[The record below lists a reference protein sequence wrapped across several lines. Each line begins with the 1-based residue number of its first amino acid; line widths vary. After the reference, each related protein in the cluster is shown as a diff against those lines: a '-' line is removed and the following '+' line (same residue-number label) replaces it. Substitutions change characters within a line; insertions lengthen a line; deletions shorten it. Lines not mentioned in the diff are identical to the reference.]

1 MARLA
6 KGSPIPIDIDIPG
19 DRWPPHVETTA
30 YFVCCEGL
38 ANAAKHAHASRVSVR
53 VGKQSGHLEL
63 EILDNGRGG
72 ADIAAG
78 SGLRGLA
85 DRVEAIG
92 GSLAV
97 EARLSGGTRLVA
109 VLPLIGAPEPAAG
122 PS

>member
-1 MARLA
+1 MLPSTPMRPASAFALAR
-6 KGSPIPIDIDIPG
+6 K
-19 DRWPPHVETTA
+19 
-30 YFVCCEGL
+30 
-38 ANAAKHAHASRVSVR
+38 
-53 VGKQSGHLEL
+53 SGHLEL
-63 EILDNGRGG
+63 EILDDGRGG